1 MSVVSFD
8 NDPGNFELLYSAQEA
23 ITHTIPL
30 QIVTR
35 LSMMKYET
43 LEYKDYR
50 IEEKKNF
57 HRPVSEL
64 PAKLH
69 RPISPLG
76 QIGRCRLAGNSET
89 GR

>member
-1 MSVVSFD
+1 M
-8 NDPGNFELLYSAQEA
+8 A
-23 ITHTIPL
+23 ITHAIPL

-89 GR
+89 GQ

>member
-1 MSVVSFD
+1 MDATFLID
-8 NDPGNFELLYSAQEA
+8 AQPETNCTQVA

-30 QIVTR
+30 RIVTR

>member
-1 MSVVSFD
+1 
-8 NDPGNFELLYSAQEA
+8 
-23 ITHTIPL
+23 
-30 QIVTR
+30 
-35 LSMMKYET
+35 MMKYET

-57 HRPVSEL
+57 HHPVSEL

-69 RPISPLG
+69 WPISPLG
-76 QIGRCRLAGNSET
+76 QMGRCSLAGKSET

>member
-1 MSVVSFD
+1 M
-8 NDPGNFELLYSAQEA
+8 A
-23 ITHTIPL
+23 ITHAIPL

-57 HRPVSEL
+57 HRPVPEL

-76 QIGRCRLAGNSET
+76 QIGRCRLVGNSET